1 MADALLTVENLTKSF
16 GDKLLFEDISFGI
29 NAGQKSALIARNGYG
44 KSTLLNIIM
53 TAAGQRGYNTL
64 QDAGKI
70 TFRGDLKLAYLPQSP
85 EAYPK
90 QLVRDFVYN
99 VQRPETEDPWTFE
112 QRMAEILSR
121 MKVDTLLD
129 RSIETLSGG
138 EQKKVALCRLLMD
151 DCNLLILDE
160 PTNHLD
166 IDMIEWLEDFLSR
179 QRLALLMVTHD
190 RYFLDNVCDNIF
202 ELDNAR
208 LYHYKGRYDYYLEK
222 KAEREANERAEV
234 EKARSLYRTELEW
247 MRRMPQA
254 RGTKAQARIDAF
266 YELQAKA
273 HTRFDDSRPQL
284 TVKTERIG
292 GKILELYNIC
302 YVVKVVNGVKE
313 LKTNVPDDKI
323 VSNSCERSELTP
335 DNSFNYQT
343 IINDYSYVFKRGE
356 KIGIVGPNGV
366 GKSTFLNII
375 TEKLKPT
382 SGRVVVGQTIQFG
395 YYTQA
400 GMSAPADRRVI
411 DLVKDIAEEIELDNG
426 KSMSAHQFLTY
437 FGFDSTTQYNYFG
450 NLSGGEKRRLYLL
463 QVLMAN
469 PNFLILDEPTNDL
482 DIYTLQIL
490 EQFLQTYK
498 GCLIIVS
505 HDRSFMDHIVDHLLV
520 FEGNGKIR
528 DYHSNYTR
536 YRIER
541 QQKEREQQLEQRE
554 KKAAD
559 RATQLRPPTS
569 NIIPKKKATY
579 KEQKEYQAL
588 TAEVQSLTNEKASLE
603 QQLSDGT
610 LSDPTE
616 ITKASSRI
624 GELITLLDEK
634 ELRWLELD
642 ELVNP

>member
-53 TAAGQRGYNTL
+53 TAAEGERRASGLAFPSRSSAGGATAAGQRGYNTL
-64 QDAGKI
+64 QDSGKI

-99 VQRPETEDPWTFE
+99 IQRPETEDEWTFE
-112 QRMAEILSR
+112 QRMEEILSR

-129 RSIETLSGG
+129 RQMETLSGG

-166 IDMIEWLEDFLSR
+166 IDMIEWLEEFLSR
-179 QRLALLMVTHD
+179 QRLAILMVTHD
-190 RYFLDNVCDNIF
+190 RYFLDNVCDNIY
-202 ELDNAR
+202 ELDNSR

-266 YELQAKA
+266 YELEAKA

-292 GKILELYNIC
+292 GKILELYNVC
-302 YVVKVVNGVKE
+302 YRD
-313 LKTNVPDDKI
+313 LID
-323 VSNSCERSELTP
+323 
-335 DNSFNYQT
+335 
-343 IINDYSYVFKRGE
+343 DYSYVFKKGE
-356 KIGIVGPNGV
+356 KIGVVGPNGV

-400 GMSAPADRRVI
+400 GMKAPDDRRVI

-437 FGFDSTTQYNYFG
+437 FGFDGTTQYNYFG

-528 DYHSNYTR
+528 DYHSNYTV
-536 YRIER
+536 YRMQKA
-541 QQKEREQQLEQRE
+541 QQQRE
-554 KKAAD
+554 ASQQQRQEK
-559 RATQLRPPTS
+559 
-569 NIIPKKKATY
+569 PKYERSKSDKRKATY
-579 KEQKEYQAL
+579 KEQKEYEAL
-588 TAEVQSLTNEKASLE
+588 TAEIETLTNEKADLE
-603 QQLSDGT
+603 AKLSGGT
-610 LSDPTE
+610 LPDPAE
-616 ITKASSRI
+616 ITKASTRI
-624 GELITLLDEK
+624 GEVINLLDAK

-642 ELVNP
+642 EIING

>member
-53 TAAGQRGYNTL
+53 TATEGERRANSFAFPSRSSAGGATAAGQRGYNTL
-64 QDAGKI
+64 QDSGKI

-90 QLVRDFVYN
+90 QMVRDFVYN

-112 QRMAEILSR
+112 QRMEEILSR
-121 MKVDTLLD
+121 MRVDTLLD
-129 RSIETLSGG
+129 RPMETLSGG

-166 IDMIEWLEDFLSR
+166 IDMIEWLEEFLSR
-179 QRLALLMVTHD
+179 QRLAILMVTHD
-190 RYFLDNVCDNIF
+190 RYFLDNVCDNIY

-208 LYHYKGRYDYYLEK
+208 LYHYRGRYDYYLEK

-266 YELQAKA
+266 YELEAKA

-302 YVVKVVNGVKE
+302 YRD
-313 LKTNVPDDKI
+313 LID
-323 VSNSCERSELTP
+323 
-335 DNSFNYQT
+335 
-343 IINDYSYVFKRGE
+343 DYSYVFKKGE

-400 GMSAPADRRVI
+400 GMTAPADRRVI

-437 FGFDSTTQYNYFG
+437 FGFDGTTQYNYFG

-463 QVLMAN
+463 QVFMAN

-528 DYHSNYTR
+528 DYHSNYTV
-536 YRIER
+536 YRMQKA
-541 QQKEREQQLEQRE
+541 QQQRE
-554 KKAAD
+554 STLQQRTEK
-559 RATQLRPPTS
+559 
-569 NIIPKKKATY
+569 PKYERSKSDKRKATY
-579 KEQKEYQAL
+579 KEQKEYEAL
-588 TAEVQSLTNEKASLE
+588 TAEIETLSKEKAELE
-603 QQLSDGT
+603 ALLSNGGAPD
-610 LSDPTE
+610 E
-616 ITKASSRI
+616 ITKASTRI
-624 GELITLLDEK
+624 GELMSLLDEK

-642 ELVNP
+642 EIIGN

>member
-1 MADALLTVENLTKSF
+1 MADALLTIENLTKSF

-44 KSTLLNIIM
+44 KSTLLNILM

-64 QDAGKI
+64 QDSGKI
-70 TFRGDLKLAYLPQSP
+70 TFSGDVRLAYLPQGGDTGMSG
-85 EAYPK
+85 ATR
-90 QLVRDFVYN
+90 VRDYVFN
-99 VQRPETEDPWTFE
+99 IQRPETEEPWETE

-121 MKVDTLLD
+121 MKVDTLLE
-129 RSIETLSGG
+129 RPMNTLSGG

-166 IDMIEWLEDFLSR
+166 IEMIEWLEGFLSR
-179 QRLALLMVTHD
+179 QRLAILMVTHD
-190 RYFLDNVCDNIF
+190 RYFLDNVCDNIY

-208 LYHYKGRYDYYLEK
+208 LYHYRGRYDYYLEK

-234 EKARSLYRTELEW
+234 AKARSLYRTELEW

-266 YELQAKA
+266 YELEAKA

-302 YVVKVVNGVKE
+302 YCVSASMR
-313 LKTNVPDDKI
+313 DC
-323 VSNSCERSELTP
+323 VSNDAPTTNTLTQSRT
-335 DNSFNYQT
+335 NA
-343 IINDYSYVFKRGE
+343 IIDDYSYVFKRGE

-400 GMSAPADRRVI
+400 GMQAPEDRRVI
-411 DLVKDIAEEIELDNG
+411 DLVKDIAEEIEIEGG
-426 KSMSAHQFLTY
+426 KRMTAHQFLTY
-437 FGFDSTTQYNYFG
+437 FGFDGTTQFNYFG
-450 NLSGGEKRRLYLL
+450 NLSGGERRRLYLL

-482 DIYTLQIL
+482 DLYTLQIL
-490 EQFLQTYK
+490 EQFLQGYK

-520 FEGNGKIR
+520 FEGEGKIR
-528 DYHSNYTR
+528 DYHSNYTQ
-536 YRIER
+536 YRLER
-541 QQKEREQQLEQRE
+541 EAKEAKLKEESRREKATLAPQQKSSPDLQ
-554 KKAAD
+554 
-559 RATQLRPPTS
+559 
-569 NIIPKKKATY
+569 PKKKLNY
-579 KEQKEYQAL
+579 KEQKEYEAL
-588 TAEVQSLTNEKASLE
+588 TEEIDRLNAERTALE
-603 QQLSDGT
+603 RQLSDGT
-610 LSDPTE
+610 MTDASAITE
-616 ITKASSRI
+616 ASHRI
-624 GELITLLDEK
+624 GEIIALLDEK

-642 ELVNP
+642 EVASAQ

>member
-53 TAAGQRGYNTL
+53 TAAEGERRASGLAFPSRSSAGGATAAGQRGYNTL
-64 QDAGKI
+64 QDSGKI

-99 VQRPETEDPWTFE
+99 IQRPETEDEWTFE
-112 QRMAEILSR
+112 QRMEEILSR

-129 RSIETLSGG
+129 RQMETLSGG

-166 IDMIEWLEDFLSR
+166 IDMIEWLEEFLSR
-179 QRLALLMVTHD
+179 QRLAILMVTHD
-190 RYFLDNVCDNIF
+190 RYFLDNVCDNIY
-202 ELDNAR
+202 ELDNSR

-266 YELQAKA
+266 YELEAKA

-292 GKILELYNIC
+292 GKILELYNVC
-302 YVVKVVNGVKE
+302 YRD
-313 LKTNVPDDKI
+313 LID
-323 VSNSCERSELTP
+323 
-335 DNSFNYQT
+335 
-343 IINDYSYVFKRGE
+343 DYSYVFKKGE
-356 KIGIVGPNGV
+356 KIGVVGPNGV

-400 GMSAPADRRVI
+400 GMKAPDDRRVI

-437 FGFDSTTQYNYFG
+437 FGFDGTTQYNYFG

-528 DYHSNYTR
+528 DYHSNYTV
-536 YRIER
+536 YRMQKA
-541 QQKEREQQLEQRE
+541 QQQRE
-554 KKAAD
+554 ASQQQRQEK
-559 RATQLRPPTS
+559 
-569 NIIPKKKATY
+569 PKYERSKSDKRKATY
-579 KEQKEYQAL
+579 KEQKEYEAL
-588 TAEVQSLTNEKASLE
+588 TAEIETLTNEKADLE
-603 QQLSDGT
+603 AKLSGGT
-610 LSDPTE
+610 LPDPAE
-616 ITKASSRI
+616 ITKASTRI
-624 GELITLLDEK
+624 GEVINLLDAK

-642 ELVNP
+642 EIINGRKC

>member
-53 TAAGQRGYNTL
+53 TAAGHKGYNTL
-64 QDAGKI
+64 QDSGKI

-99 VQRPETEDPWTFE
+99 VQRPETEDEWTFE
-112 QRMAEILSR
+112 QRMEEILSR

-129 RSIETLSGG
+129 RQMETLSGG

-166 IDMIEWLEDFLSR
+166 IDMIEWLEEFLSR
-179 QRLALLMVTHD
+179 QRLAILMVTHD
-190 RYFLDNVCDNIF
+190 RYFLDNVCDNIY
-202 ELDNAR
+202 ELDNSR

-222 KAEREANERAEV
+222 KADREANERAEV

-266 YELQAKA
+266 YELEAKA

-292 GKILELYNIC
+292 GKILELYNVC
-302 YVVKVVNGVKE
+302 YRD
-313 LKTNVPDDKI
+313 LID
-323 VSNSCERSELTP
+323 
-335 DNSFNYQT
+335 
-343 IINDYSYVFKRGE
+343 DYSYVFKKGE
-356 KIGIVGPNGV
+356 KIGVVGPNGV

-382 SGRVVVGQTIQFG
+382 SGRVVVGQTILFG

-400 GMSAPADRRVI
+400 GMKAPDDRRVI

-437 FGFDSTTQYNYFG
+437 FGFDNTTQYNYFG

-528 DYHSNYTR
+528 DYHSNYTV
-536 YRIER
+536 YRMQKA
-541 QQKEREQQLEQRE
+541 QQQRE
-554 KKAAD
+554 ASQQQRQEK
-559 RATQLRPPTS
+559 
-569 NIIPKKKATY
+569 PKYERSKSDKRKATY
-579 KEQKEYQAL
+579 KEQKEYEAL
-588 TAEVQSLTNEKASLE
+588 TAEIETLTNEKADLE
-603 QQLSDGT
+603 AKLSGGT
-610 LSDPTE
+610 LPDPAE
-616 ITKASSRI
+616 ITKASTRI
-624 GELITLLDEK
+624 GEVINLLDAK

-642 ELVNP
+642 EIING

>member
-64 QDAGKI
+64 QDSGKI

-99 VQRPETEDPWTFE
+99 IQRPETEDEWTFE
-112 QRMAEILSR
+112 QRMEEILSR

-129 RSIETLSGG
+129 RQMETLSGG

-166 IDMIEWLEDFLSR
+166 IDMIEWLEEFLSR
-179 QRLALLMVTHD
+179 QRLAILMVTHD
-190 RYFLDNVCDNIF
+190 RYFLDNVCDNIY
-202 ELDNAR
+202 ELDNSR

-266 YELQAKA
+266 YELEAKA

-292 GKILELYNIC
+292 GKILELYNVC
-302 YVVKVVNGVKE
+302 YRD
-313 LKTNVPDDKI
+313 LID
-323 VSNSCERSELTP
+323 
-335 DNSFNYQT
+335 
-343 IINDYSYVFKRGE
+343 DYSYVFKKGE
-356 KIGIVGPNGV
+356 KIGVVGPNGV

-400 GMSAPADRRVI
+400 GMKAPDDRRVI

-437 FGFDSTTQYNYFG
+437 FGFDGTTQYNYFG

-528 DYHSNYTR
+528 DYHSNYTV
-536 YRIER
+536 YRMQKA
-541 QQKEREQQLEQRE
+541 QQQRE
-554 KKAAD
+554 ASQQQRQEK
-559 RATQLRPPTS
+559 
-569 NIIPKKKATY
+569 PKYERSKSDKRKATY
-579 KEQKEYQAL
+579 KEQKEYEAL
-588 TAEVQSLTNEKASLE
+588 TAEIETLTNEKADLE
-603 QQLSDGT
+603 AKLSGGT
-610 LSDPTE
+610 LPDPAE
-616 ITKASSRI
+616 ITKASTRI
-624 GELITLLDEK
+624 GEVINLLDAK

-642 ELVNP
+642 EIING

>member
-53 TAAGQRGYNTL
+53 TAAEGERRASGLAFPSRSSAGGATAAGQRGYNTL
-64 QDAGKI
+64 QDSGKI

-99 VQRPETEDPWTFE
+99 IQRPETEDEWTFE
-112 QRMAEILSR
+112 QRMEEILSR

-129 RSIETLSGG
+129 RQMETLSGG

-166 IDMIEWLEDFLSR
+166 IDMIEWLEEFLSR
-179 QRLALLMVTHD
+179 QRLAILMVTHD
-190 RYFLDNVCDNIF
+190 RYFLDNVCDNIY
-202 ELDNAR
+202 ELDNSR

-266 YELQAKA
+266 YELEAKA

-292 GKILELYNIC
+292 GKILELYNVC
-302 YVVKVVNGVKE
+302 YRD
-313 LKTNVPDDKI
+313 LID
-323 VSNSCERSELTP
+323 
-335 DNSFNYQT
+335 
-343 IINDYSYVFKRGE
+343 DYSYVFKKGE
-356 KIGIVGPNGV
+356 KIGVVGPNGV

-400 GMSAPADRRVI
+400 GMKAPDDRRVI

-437 FGFDSTTQYNYFG
+437 FGFDGTTQYNYFG

-528 DYHSNYTR
+528 DYHSNYTV
-536 YRIER
+536 YRMQKA
-541 QQKEREQQLEQRE
+541 QQQRE
-554 KKAAD
+554 ASQQQRQEK
-559 RATQLRPPTS
+559 
-569 NIIPKKKATY
+569 PKYERSKSDKRKATY
-579 KEQKEYQAL
+579 KEQKEYESL
-588 TAEVQSLTNEKASLE
+588 TAEIETLTNEKADLE
-603 QQLSDGT
+603 AKLSGGT
-610 LSDPTE
+610 LPDPAE
-616 ITKASSRI
+616 ITKASTRI
-624 GELITLLDEK
+624 GEVINLLDAK

-642 ELVNP
+642 EIING

>member
-64 QDAGKI
+64 QDSGKV

-90 QLVRDFVYN
+90 QLVRDFVFN
-99 VQRPETEDPWTFE
+99 VQRPETEDEWTFE
-112 QRMAEILSR
+112 QRMEEILSR
-121 MKVDTLLD
+121 MKVDGLLD
-129 RSIETLSGG
+129 RQMETLSGG

-166 IDMIEWLEDFLSR
+166 IEMIEWLEEFLSR
-179 QRLALLMVTHD
+179 QRLAILMVTHD
-190 RYFLDNVCDNIF
+190 RYFLDNVCDNIY
-202 ELDNAR
+202 ELDNSR

-266 YELQAKA
+266 YELEAKA
-273 HTRFDDSRPQL
+273 HTRFDDNRPQL

-292 GKILELYNIC
+292 GKILELYNIS
-302 YVVKVVNGVKE
+302 YRDLIE
-313 LKTNVPDDKI
+313 
-323 VSNSCERSELTP
+323 
-335 DNSFNYQT
+335 
-343 IINDYSYVFKRGE
+343 DYSYIFKKGE

-400 GMSAPADRRVI
+400 GMKAPADRRVI

-437 FGFDSTTQYNYFG
+437 FGFDGTTQYNYFG

-528 DYHSNYTR
+528 DYHSNYTM
-536 YRIER
+536 YRMQKM
-541 QQKEREQQLEQRE
+541 QQQRE
-554 KKAAD
+554 
-559 RATQLRPPTS
+559 ATQQQRQEK
-569 NIIPKKKATY
+569 PKYERSKSDKPKATY
-579 KEQKEYQAL
+579 KEKKEYEAL
-588 TAEVQSLTNEKASLE
+588 TTEIDTLTNERQQLE

-610 LSDPTE
+610 LTDPNE
-616 ITKASSRI
+616 ITKASTRI
-624 GELITLLDEK
+624 GELMALLDEK

-642 ELVNP
+642 ELVNA

>member
-44 KSTLLNIIM
+44 KSTLLNIII
-53 TAAGQRGYNTL
+53 TATGQKGYNTL
-64 QDAGKI
+64 QDSGKI
-70 TFRGDLKLAYLPQSP
+70 TFRSDLKLAYLPQSP
-85 EAYPK
+85 EAYPH
-90 QLVRDFVYN
+90 QVVRDFVYN
-99 VQRPETEDPWTFE
+99 VQRPETEDSWTFE
-112 QRMAEILSR
+112 QRMEEILSR

-129 RSIETLSGG
+129 RPMETLSGG

-166 IDMIEWLEDFLSR
+166 IDMIEWLEEFLSR
-179 QRLALLMVTHD
+179 QRLAILMVTHD
-190 RYFLDNVCDNIF
+190 RYFLDNVCDNIY
-202 ELDNAR
+202 ELDNSR

-234 EKARSLYRTELEW
+234 AKARSLYRTELEW

-266 YELQAKA
+266 YELEAKA

-302 YVVKVVNGVKE
+302 YR
-313 LKTNVPDDKI
+313 D
-323 VSNSCERSELTP
+323 
-335 DNSFNYQT
+335 
-343 IINDYSYVFKRGE
+343 IIDDYSYVFKRGE

-375 TEKLKPT
+375 TERLKPT

-400 GMSAPADRRVI
+400 GMSAPPDRRVI

-437 FGFDSTTQYNYFG
+437 FGFDGTTQFNYFG

-498 GCLIIVS
+498 GCLVIVS

-528 DYHSNYTR
+528 DYHSNYTQ
-536 YRIER
+536 YRLER
-541 QQKEREQQLEQRE
+541 QRRERAEMLEQRE
-554 KKAAD
+554 RKAAD
-559 RATQLRPPTS
+559 RQVNTERQTPTT
-569 NIIPKKKATY
+569 KKKATY
-579 KEQKEYQAL
+579 KEQKEYEAL
-588 TAEVQSLTNEKASLE
+588 TAEIETLTAEKATLE
-603 QQLSDGT
+603 QQLGSGT
-610 LSDPTE
+610 LTDPAA
-616 ITKASSRI
+616 ITNASTRI
-624 GELITLLDEK
+624 GEVIALLDEK
-634 ELRWLELD
+634 EMRWLELD
-642 ELVNP
+642 EIIN

>member
-53 TAAGQRGYNTL
+53 TAAEGERRASGLAFPSRSSAGGATAAGQRGYNTL
-64 QDAGKI
+64 QDSGKI

-99 VQRPETEDPWTFE
+99 IQRPETEDEWTFE
-112 QRMAEILSR
+112 QRMEEILSR

-129 RSIETLSGG
+129 RQMETLSGG

-166 IDMIEWLEDFLSR
+166 IDMIEWLEEFLSR
-179 QRLALLMVTHD
+179 QRLAILMVTHD
-190 RYFLDNVCDNIF
+190 RYFLDNVCDNIY
-202 ELDNAR
+202 ELDNSR

-266 YELQAKA
+266 YELEAKA
-273 HTRFDDSRPQL
+273 HTRFDNSRPQL

-302 YVVKVVNGVKE
+302 YRD
-313 LKTNVPDDKI
+313 LID
-323 VSNSCERSELTP
+323 
-335 DNSFNYQT
+335 
-343 IINDYSYVFKRGE
+343 DYSYVFKKGE

-400 GMSAPADRRVI
+400 GMKAPDDRRVI

-437 FGFDSTTQYNYFG
+437 FGFDGTTQYNYFG

-528 DYHSNYTR
+528 DYHSNYTV
-536 YRIER
+536 YRMQKA
-541 QQKEREQQLEQRE
+541 QQQRE
-554 KKAAD
+554 ASQQQRQEK
-559 RATQLRPPTS
+559 
-569 NIIPKKKATY
+569 PKYERSKSDKRKATY
-579 KEQKEYQAL
+579 KEQKEYESL
-588 TAEVQSLTNEKASLE
+588 TAEIETLTNEKADLE
-603 QQLSDGT
+603 AKLSGGT
-610 LSDPTE
+610 LPDPAE
-616 ITKASSRI
+616 ITKASTRI
-624 GELITLLDEK
+624 GEVINLLDEK

-642 ELVNP
+642 EIING

>member
-64 QDAGKI
+64 QDSGKI
-70 TFRGDLKLAYLPQSP
+70 TFRGDLKLAYLPQNPVDSGQWAVGSTRAKMLP
-85 EAYPK
+85 TIHYTLPTVK
-90 QLVRDFVYN
+90 DYVYN
-99 VQRPETEDPWTFE
+99 VQRPETEDEWTFE
-112 QRMAEILSR
+112 QRMEEILSR

-129 RSIETLSGG
+129 RPMETLSGG

-166 IDMIEWLEDFLSR
+166 IDMIEWLEEFLSR
-179 QRLALLMVTHD
+179 QRLAILMVTHD
-190 RYFLDNVCDNIF
+190 RYFLDNVCDNIY

-234 EKARSLYRTELEW
+234 AKARSLYRTELEW

-266 YELQAKA
+266 YELEAKA

-292 GKILELYNIC
+292 GKILELYNIS
-302 YVVKVVNGVKE
+302 YVVQGVQGSTRE
-313 LKTNVPDDKI
+313 CKTNAP
-323 VSNSCERSELTP
+323 
-335 DNSFNYQT
+335 
-343 IINDYSYVFKRGE
+343 IIDDYSYVFKKGE

-375 TEKLKPT
+375 TEKIRPT

-400 GMSAPADRRVI
+400 GMTAPDDRRVI

-437 FGFDSTTQYNYFG
+437 FGFDGTTQYNYFG

-505 HDRSFMDHIVDHLLV
+505 HDRSFIDHIVDHLLV

-528 DYHSNYTR
+528 DYHSNYTI
-536 YRIER
+536 YRLEKMKGER
-541 QQKEREQQLEQRE
+541 LKVKEEKE
-554 KKAAD
+554 KKAAN
-559 RATQLRPPTS
+559 RASDLSPLTS
-569 NIIPKKKATY
+569 HLSPKKKATY
-579 KEQKEYQAL
+579 KEQKEYEAL
-588 TAEVQSLTNEKASLE
+588 TAEIDALTAEKVDLE
-603 QQLSDGT
+603 TKLSDGT
-610 LSDPTE
+610 LTDPTE
-616 ITKASSRI
+616 ITKASTRI
-624 GELITLLDEK
+624 GEVMALLDEK
-634 ELRWLELD
+634 ELHWLELD
-642 ELVNP
+642 EIINF